1 MQRRLTRQRR
11 HELEEI
17 KEAGMALDFDEIAR
31 KGGMSAEEK
40 QIAKFY
46 GVYASRQKGDH
57 MLRVVVPGGQM
68 TAPEA
73 RAMGKLAEKYSPGIL
88 SFTTRQS
95 AQYHKV
101 QIGDIP
107 NLIRDLAAAGKTTW
121 HGCGDVARNV
131 AACPWASIC
140 PHRRLD
146 VLPLAKATSDA
157 IAACSELDNLPRKFK
172 INYSGCSAGCGQPWI
187 NCVGLMGTL
196 ARDASGK
203 DKPGL
208 SVVIG
213 GGMGWSP
220 FVAQPLLG
228 FVPPEKIV
236 EVCKAIGLL
245 FRDEGDRWHRAK
257 ARLKYVVHRKGID
270 YCRENVLAHL
280 AEAGVD
286 TGDFIVE
293 PVDDLGPAI
302 PHRPLREPEPVGTD
316 GGAIVRVMV
325 PKGELAGRQ
334 LVGLADLAE
343 AYADKCVYAT
353 NRQNLEL
360 HGVRPAQ
367 RDKLR
372 SQIEQLGLTTAGF
385 DGLADIVSCVGT
397 TYCPLAVTAT
407 RTMFDQL
414 QPVVT
419 DAAFASIADA
429 AVVNI
434 TGCPNSCSPYYIADI
449 GLRGMRIRRDDS
461 GSDEAYQ
468 IRLGGTQT
476 QFGQILGEYKSTD
489 CPAVVRTV
497 LETFRAADRQA
508 GETLAQ
514 HVDRVGIEPY
524 RQAVAGLGI
533 AYATAP
539 NPTEYTRVTGETAAS
554 LDRKTI
560 AKDVPC
566 QNACPAKTNVP
577 EYIGLIARGRP
588 DEAYRINQEDNVF
601 PGVLGRVC
609 TRPCEPAC
617 RHTWTNT
624 HGPVSICHLKR
635 ASADADTASPTP
647 LPPWFGPSG
656 KRVAV
661 IGAGPAGLTAARE
674 LKRLGHDV
682 VIFEAEDSL
691 GGMMRWGIPEFRL
704 PRSIVDAEI
713 GAIIEAGIE
722 ARTGQAID
730 ANDVATMLAGDEY
743 DSILLT
749 VGTTEPLG
757 LTLEGLP
764 AEASFEGLRF
774 MKLFNQGQ
782 PLTIEPPVVVI
793 GGGFTAV
800 DCSRSARR
808 LLGADAGVGIY
819 YRRGEE
825 QMSATGDELREIR
838 DEGIVIETLVAPVA
852 AKCEGGKL
860 SAITFR
866 RNLLAETVDAG
877 GKPQMIPVEGSEFD
891 VPARSVI
898 FAIGQGRTQGV
909 LSEGVEATGPHTTS
923 REGLYLAGDFAFGS
937 EAIIDAVADAKA
949 AAGEIDRYLT
959 GAQRRRTVLQIREA
973 EDTGRVRDHDLLR
986 PPAMPVLPI
995 DQRDASAEVEQ
1006 GYDAEGTDTHAWRC
1020 YLCNYKYE
1028 IDQDK
1033 CIHCDWCI
1041 KASPRNCILRLAS
1054 LRTDDDGAP
1063 VDWVETPADSP
1074 QDATYIWINSDE
1086 CIRCG
1091 NCIRICPT
1099 GAISLRK
1106 ADLACS
1112 NCSDDAEANA

>member
-1 MQRRLTRQRR
+1 MQRKLTRQRR

-31 KGGMSAEEK
+31 KGAMSAEEK

-73 RAMGKLAEKYSPGIL
+73 RAMGRLAEKYSPGIL

-101 QIGDIP
+101 QIGEIP
-107 NLIRDLAAAGKTTW
+107 SLIRDLAQAGKTTW

-196 ARDASGK
+196 RRGPDGSEQ
-203 DKPGL
+203 PGL

-220 FVAQPLLG
+220 FVAQPLFG
-228 FVPPEKIV
+228 FVPPERIV
-236 EVCKAIGLL
+236 DVCKAVGKL

-257 ARLKYVVHRKGID
+257 ARLKYVVDRKGID
-270 YCRENVLAHL
+270 FCREKVLGYL
-280 AEAGVD
+280 AEDGVD
-286 TGDFIVE
+286 TSEFVVE
-293 PVDDLGPAI
+293 PVDDLGPEI
-302 PHRPLREPEPVGTD
+302 PHRPLREVEPVGTD

-325 PKGELAGRQ
+325 PKGELAGQ
-334 LVGLADLAE
+334 HLVALADLAE

-367 RDKLR
+367 RDELR
-372 SQIEQLGLTTAGF
+372 GRIEALGLATGGF

-397 TYCPLAVTAT
+397 TYCPLAVTET
-407 RTMFDQL
+407 RAMFDAL
-414 QPVVT
+414 QPIVT
-419 DAAFASIADA
+419 DARYADIADA

-449 GLRGMRIRRDDS
+449 GLRGMRIRRADA

-468 IRLGGTQT
+468 VRLGGTQT
-476 QFGQILGEYKSTD
+476 QFGQVLGEYKSAD
-489 CPAVVRTV
+489 CPAVVRAV
-497 LETFRAADRQA
+497 LDTFLSADRQA

-514 HVDRVGIEPY
+514 HVDRVGLDPY
-524 RQAVAGLGI
+524 QQAVATLGI
-533 AYATAP
+533 GYETAP
-539 NPTEYTRVTGETAAS
+539 NPTEYTVTAGDGAGE

-577 EYIGLIARGRP
+577 EYIGLIARGEP
-588 DEAYRINQEDNVF
+588 DKAYRINQEDNVF

-617 RHTWTNT
+617 RHMWTNT
-624 HGPVSICHLKR
+624 HGPVRICHLKR
-635 ASADADTASPTP
+635 AAADAEASQPEP
-647 LPPWFGPSG
+647 LPAWFEASG

-661 IGAGPAGLTAARE
+661 VGAGPAGLTAARE

-682 VIFEAEDSL
+682 VVYEAEDAL

-713 GAIIEAGIE
+713 GAILDSGVQ
-722 ARTGQAID
+722 ARTGQRID
-730 ANDVATMLAGDEY
+730 AGAVEAMLNSDEFQAVLLAAGT
-743 DSILLT
+743 I
-749 VGTTEPLG
+749 EPLG
-757 LTLEGLP
+757 LKLENLP
-764 AEASFEGLRF
+764 DEAGFEGLRF

-782 PLTIEPPVVVI
+782 PMQIEPPVVVI

-800 DCSRSARR
+800 DCARSARR
-808 LLGADAGVGIY
+808 LLGPDAPVGIY

-838 DEGIVIETLVAPVA
+838 EEGIAIETLVTPVA
-852 AKCEGGKL
+852 ARCEAGRL

-866 RNLLAETVDAG
+866 RNLLGEPAEAG
-877 GKPQMIPVEGSEFD
+877 AKPQMIPVAGSEFD

-898 FAIGQGRTQGV
+898 FAIGQGRTRGV
-909 LSEGVEATGPHTTS
+909 MPDGVEPIGPHATT
-923 REGLYLAGDFAFGS
+923 RDGLFLAGDFAFGS

-959 GAQRRRTVLQIREA
+959 GHDRRATVLRIRQA
-973 EDTGRVRDHDLLR
+973 EDTGRVRDHDLLK
-986 PPAMPVLPI
+986 PPPMPVL
-995 DQRDASAEVEQ
+995 DLDRRDGAGEVEL
-1006 GYDAEGTDTHAWRC
+1006 GFDAKGADTHAWRC

-1041 KASPRNCILRLAS
+1041 KVSPRNCILRLAS
-1054 LRTDDDGAP
+1054 LETDEHGAP
-1063 VDWVETPADSP
+1063 ADWVETPADKP
-1074 QDATYIWINSDE
+1074 EDATYIWIDSDE

-1106 ADLACS
+1106 ADLACES
-1112 NCSDDAEANA
+1112 CTGGGEGEA